1 MIFATVDIGSNAGRL
16 LIAHVF
22 EKNNQFLT
30 SKISLVR
37 VPLRLGA
44 EVFKNAYISDE
55 KVDML
60 INSLKAFKLIMDIY
74 KPQDFTACATAAF
87 RDAKNSDS
95 VLQIIKEET
104 NIELRIIDPYQEAA
118 LISSASN
125 IYIKK
130 KFDNTLYIDVGGGS
144 TDCAFY
150 EKDKF
155 IESKSFNIGTIRY
168 LFDNVEYQE
177 WDALQNWLSEI
188 RQSNGQINC
197 ICSGGNISN
206 IAKLFGNANNTI
218 DRVQLKNAVG
228 ELEKYSYEE
237 RIEKFNLKPDRADVI
252 IPAAKIYNNIMGWG
266 KIDYLVAP
274 RIGLVDGLAVEL
286 YKKYISQ

>member
-22 EKNNQFLT
+22 EKNNLFLT
-30 SKISLVR
+30 SKIALVR

-44 EVFKNAYISDE
+44 EVFKYAKISDE
-55 KVDML
+55 KIDML
-60 INSLKAFKLIMDIY
+60 INTFKAFKLITDIY
-74 KPQDFTACATAAF
+74 KPQDFIACATAAF
-87 RDAKNSDS
+87 RDATNKDY
-95 VLQIIKEET
+95 VLKVIRDET
-104 NIELRIIDPYQEAA
+104 NVDLLIIDPKEEATI
-118 LISSASN
+118 ISSASN

-130 KFDNTLYIDVGGGS
+130 KFEDTLYIDVGGGS
-144 TDCAFY
+144 TDCAY
-150 EKDKF
+150 YQKEKF

-168 LFDNVEYQE
+168 LFDNVEYCE
-177 WDALQNWLSEI
+177 WEELKNWLNEI
-188 RQSNGQINC
+188 RKSNGQINC

-206 IAKLFGNANNTI
+206 ITKIFGNSNNTI
-218 DRVQLKNAVG
+218 DRTQLKNAVG

-237 RIEKFNLKPDRADVI
+237 RIEKFSLKPDRADVI

-274 RIGLVDGLAVEL
+274 RIGLVDGLAVGL